1 MNIFTNVVSCIC
13 ILTITYAIHSYPL
26 FVTSNLN
33 NLAPFQI
40 DRICSLQKN
49 SVDYKTLTSET
60 PKKRF
65 AMPFPDMNR
74 FLSTSHRLH
83 RHKSSSMSG
92 TTASNKKHDFHAYLC
107 SISKDS
113 EEMSN
118 FLNIFVE
125 EYGQHPAF
133 NILES
138 CEQVVK
144 RDELKLNN
152 NENNSLESVI
162 RLNQLS
168 QFCSNRSRSS
178 FTKRWEHTVEG
189 PISIDFIHQML
200 ESRKVQS
207 YPYPAE
213 IDPYLVGR

>member
-1 MNIFTNVVSCIC
+1 
-13 ILTITYAIHSYPL
+13 
-26 FVTSNLN
+26 
-33 NLAPFQI
+33 
-40 DRICSLQKN
+40 
-49 SVDYKTLTSET
+49 
-60 PKKRF
+60 
-65 AMPFPDMNR
+65 
-74 FLSTSHRLH
+74 
-83 RHKSSSMSG
+83 MSG

-213 IDPYLVGR
+213 IDPYLVTKQKEKSDHNDREHRRDQITNKNIAMAF

>member
-1 MNIFTNVVSCIC
+1 
-13 ILTITYAIHSYPL
+13 
-26 FVTSNLN
+26 
-33 NLAPFQI
+33 
-40 DRICSLQKN
+40 
-49 SVDYKTLTSET
+49 
-60 PKKRF
+60 
-65 AMPFPDMNR
+65 
-74 FLSTSHRLH
+74 
-83 RHKSSSMSG
+83 
-92 TTASNKKHDFHAYLC
+92 
-107 SISKDS
+107 
-113 EEMSN
+113 MSN

-144 RDELKLNN
+144 RFFIIALKIFLITSFPFTFSDELKLNN

-213 IDPYLVGR
+213 IDPYLVTKQKEKSDHNDREHRRDQITNKNIAMAFVIVQRMAKL

>member
-1 MNIFTNVVSCIC
+1 MLKIMHGVAIIETTEHAGC
-13 ILTITYAIHSYPL
+13 LTFPTGKHEL
-26 FVTSNLN
+26 MQT
-33 NLAPFQI
+33 
-40 DRICSLQKN
+40 LQKK
-49 SVDYKTLTSET
+49 SVDYKTTTSDT

-65 AMPFPDMNR
+65 AIPFPDMNR

-83 RHKSSSMSG
+83 HHKSSPMSG
-92 TTASNKKHDFHAYLC
+92 TTAINKKHDFHAYLC

-118 FLNIFVE
+118 FLNIFIE
-125 EYGQHPAF
+125 EHGQPPAF
-133 NILES
+133 NIFES

-178 FTKRWEHTVEG
+178 FTKRWGHTVEG

-200 ESRKVQS
+200 ESRKVKS

-213 IDPYLVGR
+213 MDPYLVGR